1 MVFLNGHCLSLG
13 NRCYS
18 VLARAT
24 NAVPDTP
31 FRTQLL
37 PEVLEVKWIV
47 VLLNRY
53 SKFLTDSVREKAN
66 LSFAARRFFKSSVN
80 FSKIFFEIELYTEK
94 KAVLTAFSSSKG

>member
-1 MVFLNGHCLSLG
+1 MGIV
-13 NRCYS
+13 S
-18 VLARAT
+18 VLATIVIQFWQEPQTLFQTRH
-24 NAVPDTP
+24 

-53 SKFLTDSVREKAN
+53 SNFLTDSVREKAN

-80 FSKIFFEIELYTEK
+80 FPKISFEIELHTEK
-94 KAVLTAFSSSKG
+94 RPF